1 MRVAGD
7 PSGPYK
13 GAVRPDPDRRRKL
26 LEAPVGKTLIGL
38 ALPMTIG
45 IAAVMLFNLVDTF
58 WVGRIGPTELA
69 AMGFTFPVV
78 MVIGNLTIGISIG
91 ATAVIA
97 RALGE
102 GHEGKVKR
110 LTTDALGLAL
120 ILVATVSFLGYV
132 TIDPLFSALG
142 ADSRTLPMIHEY
154 MEPWYMGVGLLVVPM
169 VGNGAI
175 RATGDTLTPSLVMVA
190 AGLVNAVLDPLF
202 IFGWGAFP
210 AMGLRGAALATV
222 ASYTVSMSVA
232 FWILGWREK
241 MLTFE
246 APQVKHVLRSWKD
259 ILHIGLPAAGTNLL
273 TPLAAGAVTRLVSG
287 YGPHA
292 VAAYGVGT
300 RVEALSMMG
309 IFALTAAITPFVAQN
324 LGAGNGERIRETLR
338 FVVRA
343 SIVWGG
349 GVAVLLALVAEP
361 LARIFNDDPEV
372 VAMTARYFRVVPLSY
387 AAFGIALL
395 VASMFNSMQMPLKAT
410 WLAALRLAVLA
421 IPLAWL
427 GSTLWDLPGLFLGIA
442 VANLTMGF
450 VAGLYARREVK
461 LVADGILEPAVVP
474 IAPAE

>member
-1 MRVAGD
+1 MSLD
-7 PSGPYK
+7 PE
-13 GAVRPDPDRRRKL
+13 RRRKL

-45 IAAVMLFNLVDTF
+45 IAALLLFNLVDTF
-58 WVGRIGPTELA
+58 WVGRLGPTELA

-78 MVIGNLTIGISIG
+78 MVISNLTIGISIG

-102 GHEGKVKR
+102 GHDGKVKR
-110 LTTDALGLAL
+110 LTTDALGLSL
-120 ILVATVSFLGYV
+120 MLVATVSFLGYV
-132 TIDPLFSALG
+132 TIDPVFSALG
-142 ADSRTLPMIHEY
+142 ADDRTLPLIHQY

-175 RATGDTLTPSLVMVA
+175 RATGDTLTPSLVMVG
-190 AGLVNAVLDPLF
+190 AGVVNAVLDPLF
-202 IFGWGAFP
+202 IFGWGSFP

-222 ASYTVSMSVA
+222 ASYTVSMAFA
-232 FWILGWREK
+232 FWILAKRDK

-246 APQVKHVLRSWKD
+246 APRMKDVLRSWKD
-259 ILHIGLPAAGTNLL
+259 ILHIGLPVAGTNLL
-273 TPLAAGAVTRLVSG
+273 TPVAAGAVTRLVAG
-287 YGPHA
+287 HGQHA

-300 RVEALSMMG
+300 RIEALSLMG
-309 IFALTAAITPFVAQN
+309 ILALTASITPFVAQN
-324 LGAGNGERIRETLR
+324 LGAGHGERIRETLR

-349 GVAVLLALVAEP
+349 AVAVILALAADP

-372 VAMTARYFRVVPLSY
+372 IAMTAQYFRIVPASY
-387 AAFGIALL
+387 APFGVAIL

-410 WLAALRLAVLA
+410 GLAALRLVVLA
-421 IPLAWL
+421 VPLAWL
-427 GSTLWDLPGLFLGIA
+427 GSTLYGLPGLFAGIA
-442 VANLTMGF
+442 TANLTMGF

-461 LVADGILEPAVVP
+461 RVAERMLEPAVAP
-474 IAPAE
+474 IASAAE